1 MYSDLIVA
9 DEVHRSA
16 RRRGILGVQTCELPA
31 SVRAPT
37 GEVSSVPTGQANVPL
52 GMERDVEEPS
62 SRTVLVVDD
71 DPGVLEVLDLALS
84 AEGYRVVLARN
95 GREAL
100 DQAAESHP
108 NLMLVDLMMPVMD
121 GWQFVRACRERHFA
135 EQTPVIILSAARNVE
150 QAARE
155 LGVQAV
161 IAKPFNLDH
170 LLDLVAA
177 HAA

>member
-1 MYSDLIVA
+1 
-9 DEVHRSA
+9 
-16 RRRGILGVQTCELPA
+16 
-31 SVRAPT
+31 
-37 GEVSSVPTGQANVPL
+37 
-52 GMERDVEEPS
+52 VEEPNT
-62 SRTVLVVDD
+62 RTVLVVDD
-71 DPGVLEVLDLALS
+71 DPGVLEVLDLALT

-100 DQAAESHP
+100 DQAAETHP
-108 NLMLVDLMMPVMD
+108 SLMLVDLMMPVMD
-121 GWQFVRACRERHFA
+121 GWQFVRACREQEFA
-135 EQTPVIILSAARNVE
+135 QQTPVIILSAARNVE
-150 QAARE
+150 QAVHE

>member
-1 MYSDLIVA
+1 
-9 DEVHRSA
+9 
-16 RRRGILGVQTCELPA
+16 
-31 SVRAPT
+31 
-37 GEVSSVPTGQANVPL
+37 
-52 GMERDVEEPS
+52 VEEPS
-62 SRTVLVVDD
+62 TRTVLVVDD

-100 DQAAESHP
+100 DQAAEANPS
-108 NLMLVDLMMPVMD
+108 LMLVDLMMPVMD
-121 GWQFVRACRERHFA
+121 GWQFVRACRQQGLA
-135 EQTPVIILSAARNVE
+135 QQTPVIILSAARNVE
-150 QAARE
+150 QSVRD

-170 LLDLVAA
+170 LLDLVAT

>member
-1 MYSDLIVA
+1 
-9 DEVHRSA
+9 
-16 RRRGILGVQTCELPA
+16 
-31 SVRAPT
+31 
-37 GEVSSVPTGQANVPL
+37 
-52 GMERDVEEPS
+52 MERGVEEPS
-62 SRTVLVVDD
+62 TRIVLVVDD

-95 GREAL
+95 GQEAL
-100 DQAAESHP
+100 DQAAETRPH
-108 NLMLVDLMMPVMD
+108 LMLVDLMMPVMD
-121 GWQFVRACRERHFA
+121 GWQFVRACREQRFA

-161 IAKPFNLDH
+161 VAKPFNLDQ